1 MVTLTGPQIKRQKGG
16 NDAKRGQIFT
26 KLSREIT
33 VAAREGGGD
42 PGMNPRLRL
51 AIDKARY
58 ENMPADTIKRAI
70 ERGIG
75 GGDAAALEEITF
87 EGYGPGGVAILVQ
100 TLTDNRNRTV
110 SALRTTLTRGGGTL
124 GESGSVA
131 WQFDNKGLI
140 ALEAKDADPDEIAL
154 EAIDAG
160 AEDVRVDGAFIE
172 VYTAPTDLDRV
183 RRQLADAG
191 LNVTS
196 VELVMLPKN
205 TTPVDEKAALRPC
218 DSSTR
223 SKTSTTSRRSTP
235 TPTSPTPSSWST
247 PRTSASTS
255 PRGDSISVGSGCRS
269 GRRSPTRITTHKLN
283 STTGS
288 VTILGIDPGLTCTG

>member
-1 MVTLTGPQIKRQKGG
+1 MGGHSHWSQIKRQKGG

-42 PGMNPRLRL
+42 AGMNPRLRL

-70 ERGIG
+70 ERGSG
-75 GGDAAALEEITF
+75 SGDAAALQEVTF

-110 SALRTTLTRGGGTL
+110 SDLRTTLTRGGGSL

-140 ALEAKDADPDEIAL
+140 TLEAKDSDPEEIAL
-154 EAIDAG
+154 IAIDAG
-160 AEDVRVDGAFIE
+160 AEDVRVSDGFVE
-172 VYTAPTDLDRV
+172 VYTGPTDLDRV

-191 LNVTS
+191 MNVTS
-196 VELVMLPKN
+196 AELAMLPKN
-205 TTPVDEKAALRPC
+205 TTPVDEKIGPQTLKLLDHIEELDDVQKVYSNAEFPDAVLMEYAA
-218 DSSTR
+218 
-223 SKTSTTSRRSTP
+223 
-235 TPTSPTPSSWST
+235 
-247 PRTSASTS
+247 
-255 PRGDSISVGSGCRS
+255 G
-269 GRRSPTRITTHKLN
+269 
-283 STTGS
+283 
-288 VTILGIDPGLTCTG
+288 